1 MPSSCRFQ
9 TRAYRAGHGGH
20 DQSNDQ
26 QKTKPDKTVS
36 FIDILT
42 QIPRFLLIT
51 QRLLPFLPSERILLV
66 LFLPP
71 FFAAVPSR
79 LPHFAGAESASSNGD
94 ADTQEVDV
102 EEVSQADEAVI
113 ATDDFHLI
121 VMVDGAA
128 VLAATKVDDNEVEAE
143 VIP

>member
-1 MPSSCRFQ
+1 M
-9 TRAYRAGHGGH
+9 
-20 DQSNDQ
+20 
-26 QKTKPDKTVS
+26 
-36 FIDILT
+36 
-42 QIPRFLLIT
+42 
-51 QRLLPFLPSERILLV
+51 
-66 LFLPP
+66 
-71 FFAAVPSR
+71 PSR